1 MPQVSQ
7 RQITILPNIGVENS
21 IELGDFVLV
30 SSRRCDDWIPKTYRR
45 NVEALASLFTSIDH
59 DIDNVGLIVRKR
71 SSHRLEPFSESEYE
85 KLSKVVDALAFA
97 AHSRRRFRATMRD
110 NYEFSVWTFPTKRAP
125 RQEINIR
132 NRRYGM
138 RVVERKDHMIQIP
151 LHIFHQVVGPNSID
165 QQLLTALLQCSS
177 SDRDE
182 DNRIMRAIN
191 WVNQSRTDTES
202 VSDHARYLL
211 VATAFEALLDTP
223 DTNIRQYFIKTI
235 QFLLGSSDEL
245 KKWAD
250 KFYQLRSKII
260 HGVALPE
267 LRYGTYKHSSIL
279 TLADIIFRQCLIR
292 KLGLLNYW
300 EDNVAE
306 QVRRED
312 VRRYLIS
319 NKERF
324 SEVCK
329 FKLTADEE
337 LSWTIFNH
345 LHTIQRDDTSTTE
358 DDCRRTLIALLEL
371 SLQGVKRL
379 SHTSRLTAAP
389 YKDQLSKYRRA
400 FTSVLRNTKAKQRA
414 NLHSEFS
421 AITPHPSDEWA
432 DASVRGTGFGSA
444 QVITLDALMHASRE
458 VHDQLTHA
466 RYR

>member
-1 MPQVSQ
+1 
-7 RQITILPNIGVENS
+7 
-21 IELGDFVLV
+21 
-30 SSRRCDDWIPKTYRR
+30 
-45 NVEALASLFTSIDH
+45 
-59 DIDNVGLIVRKR
+59 
-71 SSHRLEPFSESEYE
+71 
-85 KLSKVVDALAFA
+85 
-97 AHSRRRFRATMRD
+97 
-110 NYEFSVWTFPTKRAP
+110 
-125 RQEINIR
+125 
-132 NRRYGM
+132 
-138 RVVERKDHMIQIP
+138 
-151 LHIFHQVVGPNSID
+151 
-165 QQLLTALLQCSS
+165 
-177 SDRDE
+177 
-182 DNRIMRAIN
+182 MRAIN

-202 VSDHARYLL
+202 VSDYARYLL

-250 KFYQLRSKII
+250 KFYQLRSKIT

-267 LRYGTYKHSSIL
+267 LRYGTYKHSGIL
-279 TLADIIFRQCLIR
+279 TLADIIFSQCLIR

-312 VRRYLIS
+312 VRKYLIS

-345 LHTIQRDDTSTTE
+345 LHTIQRDDTSATE
-358 DDCRRTLIALLEL
+358 DECRRTLIALLEL

-379 SHTSRLTAAP
+379 SHTSRLKAAP
-389 YKDQLSKYRRA
+389 YKDQLSKYRKA
-400 FTSVLRNTKAKQRA
+400 FTGVLGNTRAKKQT

-444 QVITLDALMHASRE
+444 EVMTLDTLMHASRE
-458 VHDQLTHA
+458 IDDQLTHA